1 MRDSYFC
8 YLCIQTF
15 TSKEEFEDHFE
26 KDHSRTVVFFD
37 EDSLTKDQEMATQ
50 DILDIVEGVKYAISE

>member
-15 TSKEEFEDHFE
+15 TSKEEFEGHFE
-26 KDHSRTVVFFD
+26 KDHSRTVAFFD
-37 EDSLTKDQEMATQ
+37 EDSLTKNQEKATKE
-50 DILDIVEGVKYAISE
+50 ILRIIGSEE